1 MALNSR
7 GKAVLRV
14 GVVIQDFPSL
24 FHLLVQL
31 SHAGRAADSLLC
43 PPTSRGFSCLNGAW
57 PATPRQ
63 VRGSHGPALVP
74 QRGVAAGRLFHGT
87 LEGVDD
93 LRAVREVHGA
103 LPASRRAAKPPR
115 VCGGLRYHTA
125 KAHSEQLG
133 QNHTPSVYAQDH
145 LYSMCIHVGSCPP
158 PPDCQG
164 TAHAKLS
171 AQNLE

>member
-63 VRGSHGPALVP
+63 VRGVTRPCPG
-74 QRGVAAGRLFHGT
+74 AA
-87 LEGVDD
+87 E
-93 LRAVREVHGA
+93 
-103 LPASRRAAKPPR
+103 
-115 VCGGLRYHTA
+115 
-125 KAHSEQLG
+125 
-133 QNHTPSVYAQDH
+133 
-145 LYSMCIHVGSCPP
+145 GSCCWASVPWHI
-158 PPDCQG
+158 G
-164 TAHAKLS
+164 GGG
-171 AQNLE
+171 